1 MQRVSMRN
9 YMKTWIMKYND
20 AQAVSN
26 WEIEKELTVVY
37 LGWINF
43 RNLTLYLYSTL
54 IISIEKRSRYER
66 ATADCPRGDCGC
78 GGVIDTPGQIIKS
91 TNYPNNYD
99 NGLDCR
105 WLIEF
110 DHACEIRLTVV
121 DFELESGTSMPSN
134 PCP

>member
-1 MQRVSMRN
+1 
-9 YMKTWIMKYND
+9 MKYND

-26 WEIEKELTVVY
+26 WQIKKELTIVY
-37 LGWINF
+37 IYLYQIF
-43 RNLTLYLYSTL
+43 RNLILYTVN
-54 IISIEKRSRYER
+54 ISIEKRSRYER
-66 ATADCPRGDCGC
+66 SKGDLSC

-91 TNYPNNYD
+91 TNYPNDYD

-110 DHACEIRLTVV
+110 DHACEIRLTIV

>member
-1 MQRVSMRN
+1 
-9 YMKTWIMKYND
+9 MKYNV

-26 WEIEKELTVVY
+26 WEILERTCNSLYNCIKY
-37 LGWINF
+37 LGIPFHVVSYTVN
-43 RNLTLYLYSTL
+43 
-54 IISIEKRSRYER
+54 ISIEKRSRYER
-66 ATADCPRGDCGC
+66 SKGDLSC

-91 TNYPNNYD
+91 TNYPNDYD

-110 DHACEIRLTVV
+110 DHACEIRLTIV

>member
-1 MQRVSMRN
+1 
-9 YMKTWIMKYND
+9 MKYNV

-26 WEIEKELTVVY
+26 WEILERTCNSFSMIYNCIKY
-37 LGWINF
+37 LGIPFHVVSYTVN
-43 RNLTLYLYSTL
+43 
-54 IISIEKRSRYER
+54 ISIEKRSRYER

-91 TNYPNNYD
+91 TNYPNAYD